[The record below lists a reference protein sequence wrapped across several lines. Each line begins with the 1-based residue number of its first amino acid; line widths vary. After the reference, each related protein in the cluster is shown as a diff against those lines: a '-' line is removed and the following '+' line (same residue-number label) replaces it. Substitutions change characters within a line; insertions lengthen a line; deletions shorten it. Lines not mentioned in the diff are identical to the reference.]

1 MRRGLE
7 RVAIWTSPV
16 ETIIDVT
23 GQRNMNIAKK
33 WNRQWQ
39 VQSPFHSWR
48 STLTP
53 LACCSC
59 CDRVTVSYVERWN
72 RIRRSYENP
81 SVMSPAGACNSVAP
95 RYLYCPE
102 RTCAVFW
109 LSHPYS
115 APLSIVLMW
124 LMLSIVDYKLRNIS
138 TETAVI
144 WERSRAGII
153 ALSRLSLLKS
163 RWKTD
168 LVILS
173 DNVLLVK

>member
-1 MRRGLE
+1 MSQYE
-7 RVAIWTSPV
+7 RVLWKPSLMWRGNETWTL
-16 ETIIDVT
+16 
-23 GQRNMNIAKK
+23 QRSGTVNGKSSHHSIPG
-33 WNRQWQ
+33 
-39 VQSPFHSWR
+39 VQHW
-48 STLTP
+48 P
-53 LACCSC
+53 LARCSC

-144 WERSRAGII
+144 RDRSRAGII
-153 ALSRLSLLKS
+153 ALSKLSLLKS

-168 LVILS
+168 LEILS